1 MFIFCILL
9 SGSDRVSHSPRASAA
24 ETRTF
29 SSLRS
34 KFQLNKYLHMT
45 YQ

>member
-1 MFIFCILL
+1 MFIFLYFI
-9 SGSDRVSHSPRASAA
+9 SVSDRVSHSPRASAA